1 MNFPGFFLGLVMA
14 AVGGAGLLL
23 WMRLQG
29 ILKPQVEGADFGFG
43 PTPGAIVPG
52 SPAEEEEFA
61 YEGSIPLT
69 SSVGHKMG
77 SLAGI
82 VAFVAIVGATV
93 AFALYLAGNLTIRT
107 IEHFIETSPSP

>member
-1 MNFPGFFLGLVMA
+1 VNFPGFFLGLVLA
-14 AVGGAGLLL
+14 TVGGAGMLL

-29 ILKPQVEGADFGFG
+29 ILKPQVEGDDFGFG
-43 PTPGAIVPG
+43 PSPGAIVPG

-69 SSVGHKMG
+69 TSVGHKMG

-82 VAFVAIVGATV
+82 VVFVAVVGAAI
-93 AFALYLAGNLTIRT
+93 AFALFLAGNVTIRT
-107 IEHFIETSPSP
+107 IEHFIQTSPSP

>member
-1 MNFPGFFLGLVMA
+1 MNFPGFFLGLVLA
-14 AVGGAGLLL
+14 AAGGAGMLL

-29 ILKPQVEGADFGFG
+29 MLKPDVEGADFGFG
-43 PTPGAIVPG
+43 PPAEPIVPG

-69 SSVGHKMG
+69 TSVGHKMG

-82 VAFVAIVGATV
+82 VVFVAVIGAAV
-93 AFALYLAGNLTIRT
+93 AFAIVLAGNIGIRT
-107 IEHFIETSPSP
+107 IEHFIQTSPSP